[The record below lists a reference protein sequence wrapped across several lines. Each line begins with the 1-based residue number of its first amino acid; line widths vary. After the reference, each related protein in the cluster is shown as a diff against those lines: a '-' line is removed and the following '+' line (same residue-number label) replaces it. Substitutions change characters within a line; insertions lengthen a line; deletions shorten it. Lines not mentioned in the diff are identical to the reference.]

1 MWLFASIFLLL
12 ISQTC
17 GKFCKYPHKH
27 REQHLINAYGVPV
40 EGCFY
45 LVVHSSVCI
54 YDAFGQGYG
63 FRHTVWSD
71 KMWAEV
77 VLRNSSWYL
86 SNNSFQHLCKFFS
99 YRSEILKMDGPLNG
113 KKVAGHPSRWHL
125 WRWGRDPTAPPPTP
139 SCPGTGVKNWNHF
152 IGDWDVGAPLFQ
164 RPVAVVLFCSS
175 EVFADVYLAHVTL
188 SSTLD
193 CGGSCNVIARTFS
206 QQLWNCRVVT
216 LILSLTAQIKC
227 VWKQL

>member
-1 MWLFASIFLLL
+1 MALNKNQCVWVKPMFNSDINVADYMWLFASIFLLL
-12 ISQTC
+12 INQTG

-63 FRHTVWSD
+63 FGHTVWSD

-77 VLRNSSWYL
+77 VLRNSSWSL

-99 YRSEILKMDGPLNG
+99 YRSEILKMDGPP
-113 KKVAGHPSRWHL
+113 AGHPSRWHL
-125 WRWGRDPTAPPPTP
+125 WRWGRDPTAPPHPFLP
-139 SCPGTGVKNWNHF
+139 QDRG
-152 IGDWDVGAPLFQ
+152 
-164 RPVAVVLFCSS
+164 
-175 EVFADVYLAHVTL
+175 
-188 SSTLD
+188 
-193 CGGSCNVIARTFS
+193 
-206 QQLWNCRVVT
+206 
-216 LILSLTAQIKC
+216 
-227 VWKQL
+227 